1 MEKTHRT
8 FPATSS
14 MCTAV
19 AAAVEGTV
27 VHAVSQAP
35 TPDRLRLGHPAGSM
49 EIGAKVTC
57 RDGQW
62 YAASVTT
69 QRTARRVMEGMILV
83 PQRYMEGKPWFEAE
97 V

>member
-1 MEKTHRT
+1 M
-8 FPATSS
+8 AT
-14 MCTAV
+14 
-19 AAAVEGTV
+19 AAAAPVQGTV
-27 VHAVSQAP
+27 VHDMSQAP

-49 EIGAKVTC
+49 DIGAHVAC

-62 YAASVTT
+62 YADSVTT

-97 V
+97 A